1 MDSIAPQINA
11 RMLPRL
17 LRDIAD
23 IIGLDAAL
31 KLVRAYSGLRL
42 YIPERAHAGHPVAQ
56 IIGVENLQKLANIYG
71 RENLSLPKIDA
82 ADRQIKH
89 HTVHA
94 LRASGIP
101 VKHVARE
108 TGYTERRIYQ
118 LEREGD
124 DDNQPD
130 LFEP

>member
-1 MDSIAPQINA
+1 MDAIAPQINA

-17 LRDIAD
+17 LR
-23 IIGLDAAL
+23 
-31 KLVRAYSGLRL
+31 
-42 YIPERAHAGHPVAQ
+42 
-56 IIGVENLQKLANIYG
+56 
-71 RENLSLPKIDA
+71 
-82 ADRQIKH
+82 
-89 HTVHA
+89 
-94 LRASGIP
+94 ASGIA

-118 LEREGD
+118 LEREGN